1 MAKRSVRV
9 DKRRWMKNKATD
21 AENAAKLN
29 QMGTLCKITKRLRNN
44 RKTPL
49 AGVHSKDIHL
59 NQQDLV

>member
-1 MAKRSVRV
+1 
-9 DKRRWMKNKATD
+9 MKNKATD